1 MNTTKDDNNLKE
13 PVKLRYKALKDKAL
27 KDGNQ
32 SIYLDCYVNGIRE
45 YKFLSLYLRPE
56 TSRENKLWNRE
67 QLRLANAIKAQY
79 IIDIQ
84 NGEYGFKD
92 RNRSRKLNFITYCEE
107 MAAEYDANGQNSCA
121 VLMRS
126 AIKRMTDYKGK
137 NVTFNHIDKDFL
149 IGFIEYLNSDIRD
162 FDKAAKDKN
171 RKPKPLSNVY
181 KEALF
186 ARIMVALNKAERDGI
201 ILKNPGKD
209 IDRKLKPHSEQKTR
223 CYLTLEEIQR
233 IIETEYKPDN
243 DIKPAFLFCCF
254 SGLRYSD
261 VSKLTWKEITVS
273 QDGYAQ
279 IETTMQKT
287 GKSITIPLSDNA
299 LKWLPK
305 REGSLPESRI
315 FYKLPDQVN
324 NADVRL
330 RTLIKKAGISK
341 HVTFHVA
348 RHSFA
353 TLTLTYGADLYTVS
367 KLLGHANIRTT
378 QVYAKIVD
386 ESKRKAV
393 NLIPKL

>member
-1 MNTTKDDNNLKE
+1 MNTIKDDNNLKE
-13 PVKLRYKALKDKAL
+13 SVKLRYRALKN
-27 KDGNQ
+27 GNQ
-32 SIYLDCYVNGIRE
+32 SIYLDCYVNGVRE

-56 TSRENKLWNRE
+56 SNRENKLWNRE
-67 QLRLANAIKAQY
+67 QLRLANAIKSQY

-92 RNRSRKLNFITYCEE
+92 RNRSRKLNFITYCEA

-126 AIKRMTDYKGK
+126 AIKRMTNYKGK
-137 NVTFNHIDKDFL
+137 NITFNHIDKDFL

-223 CYLTLEEIQR
+223 CYLTIEEIQK

-299 LKWLPK
+299 LKWLPE
-305 REGSLPESRI
+305 REGNLPESRI

>member
-1 MNTTKDDNNLKE
+1 MNITKDDNNLKE
-13 PVKLRYKALKDKAL
+13 PVKLRYKAL

-107 MAAEYDANGQNSCA
+107 MAAEYKANGQNSCA

-137 NVTFNHIDKDFL
+137 NITFNHIDKDFL

-181 KEALF
+181 KETLF

-201 ILKNPGKD
+201 IIKNPGKD

-287 GKSITIPLSDNA
+287 GESITIPLSDNA
-299 LKWLPK
+299 LKWLPE

>member
-1 MNTTKDDNNLKE
+1 MSRKGEDGTIKE
-13 PVKLRYKALKDKAL
+13 PIKLRFKQL

-32 SIYLDCYVNGIRE
+32 SIYLDCYINGIRE
-45 YKFLSLYLRPE
+45 YKFLNLYLRPD
-56 TSRENKLWNRE
+56 TSRENKMWNIE

-84 NGEYGFKD
+84 NGEFGFKD
-92 RNRSRKLNFITYCEE
+92 RNRTRKLSFLTYCED
-107 MAAEYDANGQNSCA
+107 MAAEYEANGQTSCA

-126 AIKRMTDYKGK
+126 AVKRMTAYKGK
-137 NVTFNHIDKDFL
+137 NISFNHIDKEFL

-162 FDKAAKDKN
+162 FDKESKDKK
-171 RKPKPLSNVY
+171 RKPKPLSEVY

-201 ILKNPGKD
+201 IVKNPGKD
-209 IDRKLKPHSEQKTR
+209 IDRKLKPHAEQKSR
-223 CYLTLEEIQR
+223 CYLTLDEIQK
-233 IIETEYKPDN
+233 IIDTEYKPDN

-261 VSKLTWKEITVS
+261 VQKLTWGEITVS
-273 QDGYAQ
+273 PEGYAQ
-279 IETTMQKT
+279 IETNMQKT
-287 GKSITIPLSDNA
+287 GKDITIPLSDNA
-299 LKWLPK
+299 LKWLPE
-305 REGSLPESRI
+305 RTDQTSASRI
-315 FYKLPDQVN
+315 FYKLPDQVT

-330 RTLIKKAGISK
+330 RTIIKKAGITK
-341 HVTFHVA
+341 HVTFHCS
-348 RHSFA
+348 RHTFA

-367 KLLGHANIRTT
+367 KLLGHSNIRTT
-378 QVYAKIVD
+378 QIYAKIVD

>member
-1 MNTTKDDNNLKE
+1 MNRKGEDGSIKE
-13 PVKLRYKALKDKAL
+13 PIKLRFKQL

-45 YKFLSLYLRPE
+45 YKFLNLYLRPD
-56 TSRENKLWNRE
+56 TSRENKMWNKE

-84 NGEYGFKD
+84 NGEFGFKD
-92 RNRSRKLNFITYCEE
+92 RNRTRKLSFLTYCED
-107 MAAEYDANGQNSCA
+107 MAAEYEANGQTSCA

-126 AIKRMTDYKGK
+126 AVKRMTAYKGK
-137 NVTFNHIDKDFL
+137 NITFNHIDKEFL

-162 FDKAAKDKN
+162 FDKESKDKK
-171 RKPKPLSNVY
+171 RKPKPLSEVY

-201 ILKNPGKD
+201 IVKNPGKD
-209 IDRKLKPHSEQKTR
+209 IDRKLKPHAEQKSR
-223 CYLTLEEIQR
+223 CYLTLDEIQK
-233 IIETEYKPDN
+233 IIDTEYKPDN

-261 VSKLTWKEITVS
+261 VQKLTWGEITVS
-273 QDGYAQ
+273 PEGYAQ
-279 IETTMQKT
+279 IETNMQKT
-287 GKSITIPLSDNA
+287 GKDITIPLSDNA
-299 LKWLPK
+299 LKWLPE
-305 REGSLPESRI
+305 RSDQPSASRI
-315 FYKLPDQVN
+315 FYKLPDQVT

-330 RTLIKKAGISK
+330 RTIIKKAGITK

-348 RHSFA
+348 RHTFA

-367 KLLGHANIRTT
+367 KLLGHSNIRTT
-378 QVYAKIVD
+378 QIYAKIVD

>member
-1 MNTTKDDNNLKE
+1 MNRKGEDGLIKE
-13 PVKLRYKALKDKAL
+13 PIKLRFKQL

-45 YKFLSLYLRPE
+45 YKFLNLYLRPDN
-56 TSRENKLWNRE
+56 SRENKMWNKE

-84 NGEYGFKD
+84 NGEFGFKD
-92 RNRSRKLNFITYCEE
+92 RNRTRKLSFLTYCED
-107 MAAEYDANGQNSCA
+107 MAAEYEANGQTSCA

-126 AIKRMTDYKGK
+126 AVKRMTAYKGK
-137 NVTFNHIDKDFL
+137 NITFNHIDKEFL

-162 FDKAAKDKN
+162 FDKESKDKK
-171 RKPKPLSNVY
+171 RKPKPLSEVY

-201 ILKNPGKD
+201 IVKNPGKD
-209 IDRKLKPHSEQKTR
+209 IDRKLKPHAEQKSR
-223 CYLTLEEIQR
+223 CYLTLDEIQK
-233 IIETEYKPDN
+233 IIDTEYKPNN

-261 VSKLTWKEITVS
+261 VQKLTWGEITVS
-273 QDGYAQ
+273 PEGYAQ
-279 IETTMQKT
+279 IETNMQKT
-287 GKSITIPLSDNA
+287 GKDITIPLSDNA
-299 LKWLPK
+299 LKWLPE
-305 REGSLPESRI
+305 RTDQTSASRI
-315 FYKLPDQVN
+315 FYKLPDQVT

-330 RTLIKKAGISK
+330 RTIIKKAGITK
-341 HVTFHVA
+341 HVTFHMS
-348 RHSFA
+348 RHTFA

-367 KLLGHANIRTT
+367 KLLGHSNIRTT
-378 QVYAKIVD
+378 QIYAKIVD

>member
-13 PVKLRYKALKDKAL
+13 PVKLRYKAL

-56 TSRENKLWNRE
+56 NSRENKLWNRE

-137 NVTFNHIDKDFL
+137 NITFNHIDKDFL

-223 CYLTLEEIQR
+223 CYLTIEEIQK
-233 IIETEYKPDN
+233 IIETEYKPNN

-299 LKWLPK
+299 LKWLPERK
-305 REGSLPESRI
+305 GNLPESRI

>member
-13 PVKLRYKALKDKAL
+13 PVKLRYKAL

-56 TSRENKLWNRE
+56 TSRENKLWNKE

-107 MAAEYDANGQNSCA
+107 MATEYEANGQNSCA

-299 LKWLPK
+299 LKWLPE

-348 RHSFA
+348 RHRFA

>member
-1 MNTTKDDNNLKE
+1 MNRKGEDGSIKE
-13 PVKLRYKALKDKAL
+13 PIKLRFKQL

-45 YKFLSLYLRPE
+45 YKFLNLYLRPD
-56 TSRENKLWNRE
+56 TSRENKMWNKE

-84 NGEYGFKD
+84 NGEFGFKD
-92 RNRSRKLNFITYCEE
+92 RNRTRKLSFLTYCED
-107 MAAEYDANGQNSCA
+107 MAAEYQANGQTSCA

-126 AIKRMTDYKGK
+126 AVKRMTAYKGK
-137 NVTFNHIDKDFL
+137 NITFNHIDKEFL

-162 FDKAAKDKN
+162 FDKESKDKK
-171 RKPKPLSNVY
+171 RKPKPLSEVY

-201 ILKNPGKD
+201 IVKNPGKD
-209 IDRKLKPHSEQKTR
+209 IDRKLKPHAEQKSR
-223 CYLTLEEIQR
+223 CYLTLDEIQK
-233 IIETEYKPDN
+233 IIDTEYKPDN

-261 VSKLTWKEITVS
+261 VQKLTWGEITVS
-273 QDGYAQ
+273 PEGYAQ
-279 IETTMQKT
+279 IETNMQKT
-287 GKSITIPLSDNA
+287 GKDITIPLSDNA
-299 LKWLPK
+299 LKWLPE
-305 REGSLPESRI
+305 RSDQPSASRI
-315 FYKLPDQVN
+315 FYKLPDQVT

-330 RTLIKKAGISK
+330 RTIIKKAGITK

-348 RHSFA
+348 RHTFA

-367 KLLGHANIRTT
+367 KLLGHSNIRTT
-378 QVYAKIVD
+378 QIYAKIVD